1 MDALCDSALARA
13 ETCATMETCRTLMVD
28 LLQCFVTGLLELH
41 TYQPDVASL
50 SARPRVN
57 ALAAHQAQEG
67 SIVVNPRHE
76 TIRVDDLTRTVL
88 QVADGTRTREEI
100 LEDLVRRAES
110 GALTVTEGEQRII
123 ARERV
128 RSVLSGM
135 LDNALTSLARA
146 ALLVSPT
153 ADRIHPSA

>member
-1 MDALCDSALARA
+1 
-13 ETCATMETCRTLMVD
+13 
-28 LLQCFVTGLLELH
+28 
-41 TYQPDVASL
+41 
-50 SARPRVN
+50 VN